1 MYTDSVDL
9 PTAQQICKLKKGRLA
24 IVENE
29 TENNA
34 NVEAIADCEVG
45 MFWINATDI
54 YSKGSWTSFSKDTL
68 PFTCWDNNEP
78 NNTNNV
84 ETYAVIKKNGKWND
98 LYGFY
103 GDIGSV
109 GFICKYDTVTPGD
122 INSDGKVNMK
132 DLVLLQ
138 QYLNN
143 WDVTIDERAAN
154 VNGDNKINMKDLVL
168 LQQYLNN
175 WDVELV

>member
-34 NVEAIADCEVG
+34 IVEAIADCEVG

-103 GDIGSV
+103 GDIGLSL
-109 GFICKYDTVTPGD
+109 IH
-122 INSDGKVNMK
+122 I
-132 DLVLLQ
+132 
-138 QYLNN
+138 
-143 WDVTIDERAAN
+143 
-154 VNGDNKINMKDLVL
+154 
-168 LQQYLNN
+168 
-175 WDVELV
+175 

>member
-34 NVEAIADCEVG
+34 IVEAIADCEVG

-84 ETYAVIKKNGKWND
+84 ETYAVIKKKPQQKKCLGYYTISFLHYLPPSRVD
-98 LYGFY
+98 LHL
-103 GDIGSV
+103 
-109 GFICKYDTVTPGD
+109 T
-122 INSDGKVNMK
+122 M
-132 DLVLLQ
+132 
-138 QYLNN
+138 
-143 WDVTIDERAAN
+143 
-154 VNGDNKINMKDLVL
+154 
-168 LQQYLNN
+168 
-175 WDVELV
+175 

>member
-34 NVEAIADCEVG
+34 IVEAIADCEVG

-68 PFTCWDNNEP
+68 PFTCSDNNEP